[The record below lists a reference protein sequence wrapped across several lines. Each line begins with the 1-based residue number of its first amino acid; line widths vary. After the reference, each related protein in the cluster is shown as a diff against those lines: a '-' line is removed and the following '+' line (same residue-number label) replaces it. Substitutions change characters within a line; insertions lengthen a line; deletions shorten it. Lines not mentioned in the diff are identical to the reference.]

1 MSNQNRTDNE
11 DEDPRMIVIEEF
23 LNIVD
28 ASSHAAMMMGIKPAE
43 LAGALLARVQ
53 QLYTI
58 GPDPDLPGLERLLT
72 YSLEQ
77 IQSRPRFDID

>member
-1 MSNQNRTDNE
+1 MTPDN
-11 DEDPRMIVIEEF
+11 DDDPRMIVVEEF

-28 ASSHAAMMMGIKPAE
+28 ASSHAAMLMGVKPAE

-53 QLYTI
+53 QLYTL

-77 IQSRPRFDID
+77 IRNRPKFDIE